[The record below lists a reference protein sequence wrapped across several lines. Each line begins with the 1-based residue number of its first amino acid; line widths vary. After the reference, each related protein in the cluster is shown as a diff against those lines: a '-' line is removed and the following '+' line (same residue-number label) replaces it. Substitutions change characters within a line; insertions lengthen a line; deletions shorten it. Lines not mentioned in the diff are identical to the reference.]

1 MEQEIIQNRIH
12 EVRGVRV
19 MLDKD
24 LAELYQVTTGNLNKA
39 VKRNIKRFPSDFMF
53 QLTKEEWETLKFQIE
68 TPRTDRKKEQ
78 SENNPQNLIFQNGTS
93 NWGGTRKLPFA
104 FTEQGLA
111 MLSGILN
118 SDIAI
123 YVNIAIMRAFVTI
136 RQGLPAVN
144 SHQELEDL
152 KNRIKALEEI
162 SEETLSALNDLS
174 EDNRKEFDDIYLAL
188 SQLAKKK
195 DIQQSP
201 IGYKAIQ
208 ERRGKKQ

>member
-1 MEQEIIQNRIH
+1 MEQEIIQNKIY

-53 QLTKEEWETLKFQIE
+53 QLTKEEWESLRFQFGILKAGRGE
-68 TPRTDRKKEQ
+68 HSKY
-78 SENNPQNLIFQNGTS
+78 
-93 NWGGTRKLPFA
+93 LPFA

-136 RQGLPAVN
+136 RQGLPTVN

-152 KNRIKALEEI
+152 KNRIKALEEV
-162 SEETLSALNDLS
+162 SEETLSTINDLS
-174 EDNRKEFDDIYLAL
+174 EDSRKEFDDIYLAL

>member
-1 MEQEIIQNRIH
+1 MELEIIQSKIY

-39 VKRNIKRFPSDFMF
+39 VKRNIKRFPPDFMF
-53 QLTKEEWETLKFQIE
+53 QLTKEEWESLRFQIGSLKTGRGE
-68 TPRTDRKKEQ
+68 HTKY
-78 SENNPQNLIFQNGTS
+78 
-93 NWGGTRKLPFA
+93 LPFA

-123 YVNIAIMRAFVTI
+123 YVNIAIMRAFVII
-136 RQGLPAVN
+136 RQGLPTVSN
-144 SHQELEDL
+144 SQELEDL
-152 KNRIKALEEI
+152 KNRVKTLEEA
-162 SEETLSALNDLS
+162 SEEALSAINDLS
-174 EDNRKEFDDIYLAL
+174 EDSRKEFDDIYLAL
-188 SQLAKKK
+188 SQLAQKKNALHY
-195 DIQQSP
+195 S

-208 ERRGKKQ
+208 ERRKEEKL

>member
-1 MEQEIIQNRIH
+1 MELQIGAVHANC
-12 EVRGVRV
+12 
-19 MLDKD
+19 LS
-24 LAELYQVTTGNLNKA
+24 LSPSKA
-39 VKRNIKRFPSDFMF
+39 
-53 QLTKEEWETLKFQIE
+53 
-68 TPRTDRKKEQ
+68 
-78 SENNPQNLIFQNGTS
+78 
-93 NWGGTRKLPFA
+93 LP
-104 FTEQGLA
+104 L
-111 MLSGILN
+111 LSGILN

>member
-1 MEQEIIQNRIH
+1 
-12 EVRGVRV
+12 
-19 MLDKD
+19 
-24 LAELYQVTTGNLNKA
+24 
-39 VKRNIKRFPSDFMF
+39 
-53 QLTKEEWETLKFQIE
+53 
-68 TPRTDRKKEQ
+68 
-78 SENNPQNLIFQNGTS
+78 
-93 NWGGTRKLPFA
+93 
-104 FTEQGLA
+104 